1 MITIY
6 DWNTKYAT
14 EYINQFGDKLSI
26 NPLHEK
32 SKGSMI
38 TTFKNGQVLGGTYFV
53 RAEPGKFY
61 LGWGDIEF
69 LLIPTE
75 KGFDLISGE
84 TVSYNFTRIE

>member
-53 RAEPGKFY
+53 RACVTKPGYTSPGVTK
-61 LGWGDIEF
+61 
-69 LLIPTE
+69 
-75 KGFDLISGE
+75 S
-84 TVSYNFTRIE
+84 VSVAP